1 MSSRPI
7 LLKNTTPSTGADDP
21 LPDDVAALAIIIAAF
36 AHGLRPDLD
45 PGYLFEY
52 CLSLVQEMTAGEA
65 GISNVDA
72 EMLGQLVSD
81 GARLPGK
88 DDVQH

>member
-1 MSSRPI
+1 MISDDASFKR
-7 LLKNTTPSTGADDP
+7 TTPSTGADDP
-21 LPDDVAALAIIIAAF
+21 LPDDVAALAVIIAAF

-52 CLSLVQEMTAGEA
+52 CLSLVQEMTNGIE